1 MADFEALDSEL
12 RVQDIY
18 AIRQF
23 ELLESMDEEG
33 EPVTKL
39 VGLSY
44 PQEYLPGVNEAY
56 CMRDAHRAPEP
67 SCTCGF
73 YAFDDSK
80 KKWSSHATVRA
91 VVRLSGRLALCKGG
105 VRAERMEIVAATCAN
120 KKAEERLASIFGED
134 LPLYPTA
141 KAMLASWPVTKL
153 KRPRTLDSLIDYC
166 ACFVNS
172 FGPHTLRTVGSLR
185 LSAIFALLTAIAVTM
200 LAVGSNSEGFLQLL
214 PGAAVAAFTSLA
226 FGWFANWVLMGMGF
240 FTLAL
245 TQMGILVYSSELTHT
260 AFALTAFFFLRML
273 VIVIRRPKF
282 SSPVVGAAGAP
293 TLVAA
298 RGALPA
304 AKGTGG
310 FVGARLAGTHTRWRQ
325 SYPARLVKSPED
337 R

>member
-1 MADFEALDSEL
+1 MADFDALDTEL

-23 ELLESMDEEG
+23 ELLDSMDAEEK
-33 EPVTKL
+33 PVTKL

-80 KKWSSHATVRA
+80 KKWSSYATVRA

-120 KKAEERLASIFGED
+120 KKAEERLTSIFGED

-141 KAMLASWPVTKL
+141 KTMLTSWPVTKL

-166 ACFVNS
+166 ACFANS
-172 FGPHTLRTVGSLR
+172 FGFRTLQVNSSLR
-185 LSAIFALLTAIAVTM
+185 LSAIFALFTAIAVAM

-214 PGAAVAAFTSLA
+214 PGAAVAAFASLA

-240 FTLAL
+240 LTLAL
-245 TQMGILVYSSELTHT
+245 TQMGVLVYSSELTHIV
-260 AFALTAFFFLRML
+260 FALTAFFFLRML
-273 VIVIRRPKF
+273 VIAIHRPRF
-282 SSPVVGAAGAP
+282 SPLVGGAAVGP
-293 TLVAA
+293 SLVAA
-298 RGALPA
+298 RGALTA
-304 AKGTGG
+304 ASGAGG
-310 FVGARLAGTHTRWRQ
+310 IAGARLAGTHTRWRQ